1 LGFVKS
7 IFLFFKFT
15 ISNQKYF
22 QMKSSVSLSI
32 LALLMFFQVSGYAQT
47 ADTAN
52 KISQVEKNLAGNFQ
66 AKAMAAGR

>member
-1 LGFVKS
+1 
-7 IFLFFKFT
+7 
-15 ISNQKYF
+15 
-22 QMKSSVSLSI
+22 MKSSVSLSI